1 MSTKTE
7 ALHASVFAFE
17 AAYFT
22 CCKAIK
28 LLCCWQSLRQAV
40 TVIGML
46 KRNKNT
52 PDWQQHARDHA
63 TEYLHRFVHNPGVER
78 IVKEFD
84 PRYLAIQ
91 DTNQRIDFLAKLAAE
106 QWDFR
111 KGRERY
117 EITEEFE
124 IDAPD
129 SALGKIVFEGS
140 SYAEMAS
147 SSKASLK
154 HYSILAIL
162 GGANMSPYYRL
173 RYGLEQ
179 DITYDML
186 AYMGSEREV
195 LAPEAAITKDY
206 AAGAQTEFDLGR
218 GAINTLMADTLSDE
232 GMYDVATSEWHIARL
247 QTKEG
252 TPIFMLSAP
261 PFLGQ
266 KRANTADTYDFL
278 RRLEQEAF
286 NPTKNILFV
295 TAAIFRYAQYFDAV
309 REISLRTGVDVEVI
323 GFNQEYTGNLFKP
336 SQLLQELKAAADAA
350 VRLRDAVNGREE
362 RNEWRKR
369 YYNRFER
376 DESMRP
382 EKR

>member
-1 MSTKTE
+1 M
-7 ALHASVFAFE
+7 F
-17 AAYFT
+17 
-22 CCKAIK
+22 
-28 LLCCWQSLRQAV
+28 
-40 TVIGML
+40 

-52 PDWQQHARDHA
+52 PGWQQHARDHA
-63 TEYLHRFVHNPGVER
+63 TKYLHRFVHNPGVER

-124 IDAPD
+124 IDVPD

-206 AAGAQTEFDLGR
+206 AAGAQTEFDLGK

-232 GMYDVATSEWHIARL
+232 GMYDVVTSEWHIARL

-323 GFNQEYTGNLFKP
+323 GFNQEYTGNPFKP
-336 SQLLQELKAAADAA
+336 SQLLQELKAAVDAA
-350 VRLRDAVNGREE
+350 VRLRDAINGHEE